1 MANRI
6 TSFPPIISE
15 TSKVLILGSAPG
27 VKSLQMQQYYAHP
40 QNQFWKILF
49 HLFEEEFQIDYD
61 ARKQLLSK
69 YDIALWDVIDS
80 CEREGSSD
88 AKIRKEEH
96 NDVPQLISDYP
107 NIKAVFS
114 NGQKSSKE
122 VQKILGKD
130 SQIPFGV
137 LPSTSPLHT
146 IGFEKKL
153 EAWKVIKTF
162 L

>member
-1 MANRI
+1 MAERI

-15 TSKVLILGSAPG
+15 TSRILILGSAPG

-49 HLFEEEFQIDYD
+49 HLFDEEYSVDYD
-61 ARKQLLSK
+61 SRKALLFK
-69 YDIALWDVIDS
+69 NHIALWDVIDS

-88 AKIRKEEH
+88 AKIRNEEH
-96 NDVPQLISDYP
+96 NDVLQLVTDFP
-107 NIKAVFS
+107 NITAIFS

-122 VQKILGKD
+122 ARKMLGAE
-130 SQIPFGV
+130 SQIPFHV

-146 IGFEKKL
+146 IPFDKKL
-153 EAWKVIKTF
+153 EAWKIIKHY

>member
-153 EAWKVIKTF
+153 AAWKVIKTF

>member
-1 MANRI
+1 MADRI

-61 ARKQLLSK
+61 ARKQILSK
-69 YDIALWDVIDS
+69 YDIALWDVINS

-88 AKIRKEEH
+88 AKIRNEEH
-96 NDVPQLISDYP
+96 NDVLQLINDFP
-107 NIKAVFS
+107 NIRAIFS
-114 NGQKSSKE
+114 NGQKSLKE
-122 VQKILGKD
+122 AQKMLGKD
-130 SQIPFGV
+130 SKIPLEV

-146 IGFEKKL
+146 IDFEKKL

>member
-1 MANRI
+1 MAERI
-6 TSFPPIISE
+6 VSFPPIISE
-15 TSKVLILGSAPG
+15 TSRILILGSAPG
-27 VKSLQMQQYYAHP
+27 ARSLQMQQYYAHP

-49 HLFEEEFQIDYD
+49 HLFEEQYQTDYA
-61 ARKQLLSK
+61 ARKQLLMK

-88 AKIRKEEH
+88 AKIRNEEH
-96 NDVPQLISDYP
+96 NDVLQLVTDYP
-107 NIKAVFS
+107 NIAAIFS

-122 VQKILGKD
+122 AKKMLGPD
-130 SQIPFGV
+130 SEIPFHV

-153 EAWKVIKTF
+153 EEWKIIKDY

>member
-88 AKIRKEEH
+88 AKIRNEEH
-96 NDVPQLISDYP
+96 NDVLQLINDFP
-107 NIKAVFS
+107 NIRAIFS

-122 VQKILGKD
+122 ARKMLGAD
-130 SQIPFGV
+130 SQIPFYV

-146 IGFEKKL
+146 IPFDKKL
-153 EAWKVIKTF
+153 EAWKIIKHY

>member
-27 VKSLQMQQYYAHP
+27 VKSLQMQQYYAHT

-61 ARKQLLSK
+61 ARKQLLAK

-96 NDVPQLISDYP
+96 NDVLQLISDYP

-114 NGQKSSKE
+114 NGQKIVERSSENTWKGFANS
-122 VQKILGKD
+122 LRG
-130 SQIPFGV
+130 FGFYK
-137 LPSTSPLHT
+137 SASYHR
-146 IGFEKKL
+146 F
-153 EAWKVIKTF
+153 
-162 L
+162 

>member
-1 MANRI
+1 MAERI
-6 TSFPPIISE
+6 TSFPPIISG
-15 TSKVLILGSAPG
+15 TSRILILGSAPG

-49 HLFEEEFQIDYD
+49 HLFDEEYSVDYD
-61 ARKQLLSK
+61 SRKALLFK
-69 YDIALWDVIDS
+69 NHIALWDVIDS

-88 AKIRKEEH
+88 AKIRNEEH
-96 NDVPQLISDYP
+96 NDVLQLVTDFP
-107 NIKAVFS
+107 NITAIFS

-122 VQKILGKD
+122 ARKMLGAE
-130 SQIPFGV
+130 SQIPFHV

-146 IGFEKKL
+146 IPFNKKL
-153 EAWKVIKTF
+153 EAWKIIKHY